1 MSNQSIRTFLLRFTK
16 LNVGL
21 FIYGLGIAMLVHAKI
36 GIPPWDVFAQGI
48 SKQTGLTFGWST
60 VVVSAIVLVCWL
72 PLKQKYG
79 IGTVL
84 NGLLIGVWCDFWT
97 PFLPEFTEYWQHLLE
112 FIIAMLIVAT
122 ATGMYI
128 SSHLGKGPRD
138 GIMVGTAEL
147 LGWPFW
153 IVRTMFEATVLTIG
167 WLMGGQVREGTLIF
181 AVCIGYLMQTSMR
194 LFGVPTQKRMKSS
207 DKAV

>member
-1 MSNQSIRTFLLRFTK
+1 MVPSKSSQNFWFRFSK
-16 LNVGL
+16 LNLGL
-21 FIYGLGIAMLVHAKI
+21 FIYGLGIAMLVHANI

-48 SKQTGLTFGWST
+48 SVQTGWTFGWST
-60 VVVSAIVLVCWL
+60 VAVSVIVLICWL
-72 PLKQKYG
+72 PLRQRYG

-84 NGLLIGVWCDFWT
+84 NGLLIGVWCDVWT
-97 PFLPEFTEYWQHLLE
+97 PFLPTIDNYWIRLAE

-128 SSHLGKGPRD
+128 STNFGKGPRD

-153 IVRTMFEATVLTIG
+153 IVRTMFEVTVLTIG
-167 WLMGGQVREGTLIF
+167 ILMGGKFGEGTLIF
-181 AVCIGYLMQTSMR
+181 AVCIGILMQTSMR
-194 LFGVPTQKRMKSS
+194 MFGVPAKKKPL
-207 DKAV
+207 D

>member
-1 MSNQSIRTFLLRFTK
+1 
-16 LNVGL
+16 LNIGL
-21 FIYGLGIAMLVHAKI
+21 FIYGLGIAMLVHADI

-48 SKQTGLTFGWST
+48 SIQTGLTFGWST
-60 VVVSAIVLVCWL
+60 VAVSVIVLICWL

-84 NGLLIGVWCDFWT
+84 NGLLIGVWCDVWT
-97 PFLPEFTEYWQHLLE
+97 PWLPTFTEYWQHLTE
-112 FIIAMLIVAT
+112 FVLAMLIVAT

-138 GIMVGTAEL
+138 GIMVGTAEV

-153 IVRTMFEATVLTIG
+153 IVRTMFEATVLVIG
-167 WLMGGQVREGTLIF
+167 WSLGGHVREGTLIF

-194 LFGVPTQKRMKSS
+194 LFGVAPQKRS
-207 DKAV
+207 KA

>member
-1 MSNQSIRTFLLRFTK
+1 
-16 LNVGL
+16 
-21 FIYGLGIAMLVHAKI
+21 
-36 GIPPWDVFAQGI
+36 
-48 SKQTGLTFGWST
+48 
-60 VVVSAIVLVCWL
+60 
-72 PLKQKYG
+72 
-79 IGTVL
+79 
-84 NGLLIGVWCDFWT
+84 
-97 PFLPEFTEYWQHLLE
+97 
-112 FIIAMLIVAT
+112 
-122 ATGMYI
+122 MYI

-194 LFGVPTQKRMKSS
+194 LFGVPTRKRVKSS

>member
-1 MSNQSIRTFLLRFTK
+1 MPTKSTSRFWPRFVK

-21 FIYGLGIAMLVHAKI
+21 FIYGLGIAMLVHANI

-48 SKQTGLTFGWST
+48 SVQTGWTFGWST
-60 VVVSAIVLVCWL
+60 VAVSVIVLICWL
-72 PLKQKYG
+72 PLRQKYG
-79 IGTVL
+79 LGTVL

-97 PFLPEFTEYWQHLLE
+97 PFLPKIDGFWWHLAE
-112 FIIAMLIVAT
+112 FIVAMLIVAT

-128 SSHLGKGPRD
+128 SSHFGKGPRD

-153 IVRTMFEATVLTIG
+153 IVRTIFELTVLGIG
-167 WLMGGQVREGTLIF
+167 ILMGGKFGIGTVIF

-194 LFGVPTQKRMKSS
+194 LFGVPTKPK
-207 DKAV
+207 DPK

>member
-1 MSNQSIRTFLLRFTK
+1 MPHKSIRSFWLRFTK

-21 FIYGLGIAMLVHAKI
+21 FIYGLGIAMLVHADI
-36 GIPPWDVFAQGI
+36 GIPPWDVLAQGI
-48 SKQTGLTFGWST
+48 SKQTGMTFGWST
-60 VVVSAIVLVCWL
+60 VAVSALVLLCWL

-84 NGLLIGVWCDFWT
+84 NGLLVGVWCDVWT
-97 PFLPEFTEYWQHLLE
+97 PFLPTLTEYWMHLLE
-112 FIIAMLIVAT
+112 FLFAMLIVAV

-128 SSHLGKGPRD
+128 SCQLGKGPRD

-153 IVRTMFEATVLTIG
+153 IVRTIFEVSVLAIG
-167 WLMGGQVREGTLIF
+167 WSMGGQFREGTLIF
-181 AVCIGYLMQTSMR
+181 AICIGSLMQTSMR
-194 LFGVPTQKRMKSS
+194 LYGVPIQSKPKRTLT
-207 DKAV
+207 

>member
-1 MSNQSIRTFLLRFTK
+1 MPSKSSQSFVYRFTK
-16 LNVGL
+16 LNIGL
-21 FIYGLGIAMLVHAKI
+21 FIYGLGIAMLVHADI

-48 SKQTGLTFGWST
+48 SVQTGWSFGWST
-60 VVVSAIVLVCWL
+60 VAVSVIVLICWI

-84 NGLLIGVWCDFWT
+84 NGLLIGVWCDVWT
-97 PFLPEFTEYWQHLLE
+97 PFLPNIDQYWMRLTEFL
-112 FIIAMLIVAT
+112 IAMLIVAF

-128 SSHLGKGPRD
+128 STQFGKGPRD
-138 GIMVGTAEL
+138 GIMVGTAEV

-153 IVRTMFEATVLTIG
+153 IVRTMFEVTVLAIG
-167 WLMGGQVREGTLIF
+167 VSMGGRFGEGTIIF

-194 LFGVPTQKRMKSS
+194 LFGVEPATKPK
-207 DKAV
+207 K

>member
-1 MSNQSIRTFLLRFTK
+1 MSNQSIRTFLFRFTK

-21 FIYGLGIAMLVHAKI
+21 FIYGLGIAMLVHANI

-48 SKQTGLTFGWST
+48 SVQTGWSFGWST
-60 VVVSAIVLVCWL
+60 VAVSVIVLICWL
-72 PLKQKYG
+72 PLKQRYG

-84 NGLLIGVWCDFWT
+84 NGLLIGVWCDVWT
-97 PFLPEFTEYWQHLLE
+97 PWLPTFTEYWQHLAE
-112 FIIAMLIVAT
+112 FIVAMLIVAT

-138 GIMVGTAEL
+138 GIMVGTAEV

-153 IVRTMFEATVLTIG
+153 IVRTMFEATVLIIG
-167 WLMGGQVREGTLIF
+167 WSMGGNVREGTLIF
-181 AVCIGYLMQTSMR
+181 AVCIGYLMQTSMK
-194 LFGVPTQKRMKSS
+194 LFGVAPQKRTKT
-207 DKAV
+207 

>member
-1 MSNQSIRTFLLRFTK
+1 MPNKSIRVFWRRFAK
-16 LNVGL
+16 LNLGL
-21 FIYGLGIAMLVHAKI
+21 FIYGLGIAMLVHADI

-48 SKQTGLTFGWST
+48 SKQTGWSFGWST
-60 VVVSAIVLVCWL
+60 VAVSVIVLICWL

-84 NGLLIGVWCDFWT
+84 NGLLIGVWCDVWT
-97 PFLPEFTEYWQHLLE
+97 PFLPVLPNYWMHLLE
-112 FIIAMLIVAT
+112 FLIAMLIVAT

-128 SSHLGKGPRD
+128 SSQLGKGPRD

-153 IVRTMFEATVLTIG
+153 IVRTMFEVTVLAIG
-167 WLMGGQVREGTLIF
+167 WSMGGQFREGTLIF
-181 AVCIGYLMQTSMR
+181 AICIGYLMQTSMK
-194 LFGVPTQKRMKSS
+194 LFGVPTQKKPIRNKT
-207 DKAV
+207 